1 MEGNSVSSK
10 AAVYFLISFRELCLV
25 TLCLPLSSLLICFV
39 TAYIFQQDEIHE
51 THCRVYNV
59 IPSISAITGVSPQ
72 RYLWRVCVAFHIGP
86 RVVIASVYRT
96 YYRMLLSQLPEAKNA
111 NTCRL
116 LDVCYWLNMM
126 EVGAL
131 CGVTYVSN
139 RENYPL
145 HEKIFITFMISSLS
159 YMLCTLKVFKMV
171 RPNMNEKESTS
182 YFIKKC
188 LFFTSICST
197 VGLLIFFMKH
207 RFLCHDMAFSWFSMC
222 EYLIASANMAFH
234 VTVMLDFPT
243 EKMVVAR
250 GLPELLFNDYSL
262 HWKKTE

>member
-59 IPSISAITGVSPQ
+59 IPSISAITGISPQ

-139 RENYPL
+139 RENYP
-145 HEKIFITFMISSLS
+145 
-159 YMLCTLKVFKMV
+159 
-171 RPNMNEKESTS
+171 
-182 YFIKKC
+182 
-188 LFFTSICST
+188 
-197 VGLLIFFMKH
+197 
-207 RFLCHDMAFSWFSMC
+207 FSWFSMC